1 MSSDY
6 LLLDTNIVS
15 YIMKGNSEAER
26 YKEHLSGKRLAI
38 SFITVGELWAGA
50 ANASWVPTK
59 RDQLRKTICRFVVI
73 PYDYEIAQRYGE
85 IIAHCK
91 RSGRPIVTHN
101 PTDFEHI
108 PGLHIISKNLE

>member
-50 ANASWVPTK
+50 ANASWGQKSETS
-59 RDQLRKTICRFVVI
+59 FVKLSA
-73 PYDYEIAQRYGE
+73 D
-85 IIAHCK
+85 
-91 RSGRPIVTHN
+91 
-101 PTDFEHI
+101 
-108 PGLHIISKNLE
+108 L